1 MPELPEVETIK
12 RFLEQTI
19 LDSQIQRVEIFKD
32 RLFVGDPDLIV
43 NERIKSIYRRAKLL
57 FISLSKSK
65 HLMIHLK
72 MTGQIVWMPNKQSDE
87 KRLFGHPMPS
97 LLVDLPSKYT
107 HIIITLN
114 TGILYYNDQR
124 QFGWIKV
131 VDDIGKETAKY
142 GPEPF
147 SSAFSEQYLNEIFS
161 NTSRQIKTVLLD
173 QRKIAGLG
181 NIYTNDAL
189 YLANINPLRKANIL
203 SSVEIKKLRKSI
215 IKVLTH
221 GIKHQGS
228 SQKNYIIPDGRR
240 GKYQEHFKVYQQ
252 VGQKC
257 NKCKKAEI
265 VKIKQGGR
273 STFFCPQ
280 CQK

>member
-1 MPELPEVETIK
+1 
-12 RFLEQTI
+12 
-19 LDSQIQRVEIFKD
+19 
-32 RLFVGDPDLIV
+32 
-43 NERIKSIYRRAKLL
+43 
-57 FISLSKSK
+57 
-65 HLMIHLK
+65 MIHLK